1 MTRSFWTYFTA
12 TLFFNFGFSL
22 FFFLFNVYLLGL
34 GYNEQTIGLLGSCAQ
49 AGRLLAIL
57 PIGWLAQRFGL
68 RPTLFTAVALAIMAT
83 FGRVAFTAHAAQFPL
98 AALAGISLSA
108 WGVCLAPSVAAL
120 TTEARR
126 PLAFSLI
133 FATGIG
139 DAGIGA
145 YAAGHLPAIASQ
157 RSVLCFGLAVAS
169 LSLLPLARL
178 KLEAQVISPRLSI
191 RIPSSPF
198 LRHFLL
204 ATAVWAVVLGAFP
217 PFANVFFTH
226 HLHLPLAQMGTVLSI
241 SQAVQLA
248 AILLAPTLFRR
259 TSLSTFILTTQ
270 LVTAASLFSLGG
282 AHTLDAAAFSYWFYT
297 AAQNSNEP
305 AIASMLM
312 NRVPAADRNAASSF
326 ASLATAATQI
336 VASAAVGAGIVH
348 LGYSP
353 VLYSIAALALV
364 AALLFYRLP
373 TDAS

>member
-1 MTRSFWTYFTA
+1 MSRSFWTYFAA

-22 FFFLFNVYLLGL
+22 FFFLFNVYLLGV
-34 GYNEQTIGLLGSCAQ
+34 GYNEQTIGLIGSCAL

-68 RPTLFTAVALAIMAT
+68 RSTLFFAVATAVVAT
-83 FGRVAFTAHAAQFPL
+83 FGRVAFTSHAAQFAL
-98 AALAGISLSA
+98 ATLAGISLAA
-108 WGVCLAPSVAAL
+108 WGVCLAPAVAAF

-133 FATGIG
+133 FAAGIG

-145 YAAGHLPAIASQ
+145 YAAGHLPAFASQ
-157 RSVLCFGLAVAS
+157 RVVLCFGVAVAA
-169 LSLLPLARL
+169 LSLLPLALL
-178 KLEAQVISPRLSI
+178 KLEAQVLSPRPSI
-191 RIPSSPF
+191 RMPRSPF
-198 LRHFLL
+198 LRRFLL

-248 AILLAPTLFRR
+248 AILLAPALSRR
-259 TSLSTFILTTQ
+259 MSLPIFILVTQ
-270 LVTAASLFSLGG
+270 LLTAASLFTLGG
-282 AHTLDAAAFSYWFYT
+282 AHTLEAAAFSYWFYT

-312 NRVPAADRNAASSF
+312 NRVDAADRNAASSF
-326 ASLATAATQI
+326 ALLSTAATQI

-364 AALLFYRLP
+364 AALLFYQLP
-373 TDAS
+373 TNES